1 MRFQNKIGIIINEL
15 LTNIA
20 KYAFKGKTNGEI
32 FISAS
37 VKENHIKLVVKD
49 NGVGIEDI
57 MKLQTSKGLGLQL
70 VNLLTDQLNGKLT
83 IDGKNGTTF
92 MLEFDNAH

>member
-1 MRFQNKIGIIINEL
+1 
-15 LTNIA
+15 
-20 KYAFKGKTNGEI
+20 
-32 FISAS
+32 
-37 VKENHIKLVVKD
+37 VKD
-49 NGVGIEDI
+49 NGVGIEDL

-92 MLEFDNAH
+92 MLEFDNVH